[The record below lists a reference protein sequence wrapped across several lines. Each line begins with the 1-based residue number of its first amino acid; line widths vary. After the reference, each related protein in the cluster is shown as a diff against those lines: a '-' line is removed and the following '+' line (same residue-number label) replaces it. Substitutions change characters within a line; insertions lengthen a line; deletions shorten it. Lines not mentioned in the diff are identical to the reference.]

1 MSQLRVKVGLI
12 PLKMYW
18 RLKRRTSKSFFI
30 LFSPQYDTELKLPE
44 ESNFIRGM
52 WMPYFGP
59 FMFESVQSIRD
70 GVHRSFPE
78 STSSITSRLPGKV
91 YHNRIVIFFFF
102 TFFNNKIS
110 LFIFFNDIR
119 TMRDDTLPNSNDG
132 RKGIQHPRHEG
143 V

>member
-1 MSQLRVKVGLI
+1 MALMSQLRVIVGLNSSI
-12 PLKMYW
+12 YILETKTEDIM
-18 RLKRRTSKSFFI
+18 KSFLI

-91 YHNRIVIFFFF
+91 
-102 TFFNNKIS
+102 
-110 LFIFFNDIR
+110 
-119 TMRDDTLPNSNDG
+119 
-132 RKGIQHPRHEG
+132 
-143 V
+143 